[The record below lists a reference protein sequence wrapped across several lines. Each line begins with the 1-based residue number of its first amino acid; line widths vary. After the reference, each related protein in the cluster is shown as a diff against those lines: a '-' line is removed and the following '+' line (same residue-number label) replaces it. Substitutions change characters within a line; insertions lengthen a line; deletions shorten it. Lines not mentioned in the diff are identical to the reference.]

1 MAAWK
6 VLLIL
11 VLACTSLGLALGTLI
26 VVLALAG
33 DENRWLWGAALFVG
47 CLVTSTL
54 LALFLRRE
62 DRIQQGDNA
71 RKGYR

>member
-11 VLACTSLGLALGTLI
+11 VLACAAFGLAMGTL
-26 VVLALAG
+26 VVALAMSG
-33 DENRWLWGAALFVG
+33 EENRWLWAGVLFVA
-47 CLVTSTL
+47 CLGTSTL
-54 LALFLRRE
+54 LTLFLRHE
-62 DRIQQGDNA
+62 DRVQQREHA